1 MKSSAVISPC
11 GTYRYW
17 LERRWADNGQP
28 QVFVMLNPSTADAT
42 ADDPTIRRCVN
53 YAKREGASGLIVVNL
68 FAFRATDPKELSLMT
83 DLGIDIVG
91 PQNAENL
98 GMALL
103 TAQLYRRRVICAW
116 GANAH
121 AVKPGAELVQ
131 RAKDFGVELA
141 CLGVS
146 KAWAPKHPL
155 YLNTTAPLLPYPH
168 PMIDNRH
175 L

>member
-1 MKSSAVISPC
+1 
-11 GTYRYW
+11 
-17 LERRWADNGQP
+17 
-28 QVFVMLNPSTADAT
+28 MLNPSTADAT
-42 ADDPTIRRCVN
+42 VNDPTINRCIS

-68 FAFRATDPKELSLMT
+68 FAFRATDPKELSRE
-83 DLGIDIVG
+83 GIDIVG
-91 PQNAENL
+91 PQNAENI

-116 GANAH
+116 GANLH
-121 AVKPGAELVQ
+121 AVKPGAELVR
-131 RAKDFGVELA
+131 RAKDFDVELA

-155 YLNTTAPLLPYPH
+155 YLKTTAPLQPYPH
-168 PMIDNRH
+168 PMTDNRH